1 MLWKFMQNKKIIIFG
16 DSFAD
21 PRQHSDKHDSI
32 VAWYESLKSDYEVIN
47 IGVSGTGPHY
57 SFKDYYHFI
66 NDNTYKDSEGKIHK
80 GRHKEHLRRTP
91 NHQVGDFELDY
102 LENYIVIFLLSGEY
116 RIAFPNANPDTITHI
131 NWDFDKKESWW
142 CENENLNKEKIYYD
156 SFKSEIDFFFLTQ
169 HEELKWSNFKNLGFL
184 YMNSLLFNMKTIVFC
199 TFGIKVLSLMSNHL
213 DFSKLNNSNFYL
225 HPHELGTIAYKEFID
240 YTSDG
245 DPGFNDNRRNHF
257 SQENHTVLY
266 KNIKKMI
273 NGDYDNFIPFVTNID
288 YSYNLGEVNDKSRGK
303 FIYE

>member
-1 MLWKFMQNKKIIIFG
+1 
-16 DSFAD
+16 
-21 PRQHSDKHDSI
+21 
-32 VAWYESLKSDYEVIN
+32 
-47 IGVSGTGPHY
+47 
-57 SFKDYYHFI
+57 
-66 NDNTYKDSEGKIHK
+66 
-80 GRHKEHLRRTP
+80 
-91 NHQVGDFELDY
+91 
-102 LENYIVIFLLSGEY
+102 
-116 RIAFPNANPDTITHI
+116 
-131 NWDFDKKESWW
+131 
-142 CENENLNKEKIYYD
+142 
-156 SFKSEIDFFFLTQ
+156 
-169 HEELKWSNFKNLGFL
+169 
-184 YMNSLLFNMKTIVFC
+184 MKTIVFC

-213 DFSKLNNSNFYL
+213 DFSKLNNSSFYL

>member
-1 MLWKFMQNKKIIIFG
+1 M
-16 DSFAD
+16 
-21 PRQHSDKHDSI
+21 HD
-32 VAWYESLKSDYEVIN
+32 
-47 IGVSGTGPHY
+47 
-57 SFKDYYHFI
+57 
-66 NDNTYKDSEGKIHK
+66 
-80 GRHKEHLRRTP
+80 
-91 NHQVGDFELDY
+91 
-102 LENYIVIFLLSGEY
+102 
-116 RIAFPNANPDTITHI
+116 
-131 NWDFDKKESWW
+131 
-142 CENENLNKEKIYYD
+142 
-156 SFKSEIDFFFLTQ
+156 
-169 HEELKWSNFKNLGFL
+169 ELKWSNFKNLGFL

>member
-1 MLWKFMQNKKIIIFG
+1 MQDKIIIFG
-16 DSFAD
+16 ESFAD
-21 PRQHSDKHDSI
+21 PADRKYENKN
-32 VAWYESLKSDYEVIN
+32 VTTWYEFLKSDYKITN
-47 IGVSGTGPHY
+47 HALSGTGPHY
-57 SFKDYYHFI
+57 SFKEYYNFI
-66 NDNTYKDSEGKIHK
+66 SSDNN
-80 GRHKEHLRRTP
+80 KE
-91 NHQVGDFELDY
+91 E
-102 LENYIVIFLLSGEY
+102 YICIFLLSGED
-116 RIAFPNANPDTITHI
+116 RIHFYNADPQTITHI
-131 NWDFDKKESWW
+131 NWNFDKKESWW
-142 CENENLNKEKIYYD
+142 AEDSNLTKQKIYYD
-156 SFKSEIDFFFLTQ
+156 TFKSEIDFFFLTM
-169 HEELKWSNFKNLGFL
+169 HDELKWSNFKNLGFL